1 MKIDINNI
9 SPRQKLKISKG
20 LCDYQ
25 YIMDNWQVNDAD
37 FQEVYYQFYLKARWA
52 VMSKPGNKIPYFKK
66 LQSISPDKPLLEV
79 LIELRDCMES
89 GCYEFSLGS
98 KLLHTRNPLI
108 PIYDKNV
115 REYLAEE
122 EKLCFWWH
130 RSGGAVR
137 LQRGISELDKIK
149 HDWDILCDWY
159 EKFLHSKKGRQWVE
173 WFNISFPSYINISDI
188 KKVDFIIYASY

>member
-9 SPRQKLKISKG
+9 TPRQKLKISKG

-25 YIMDNWQVNDAD
+25 YIMDNWSKNDND

-52 VMSKPGNKIPYFKK
+52 VMSKQENKLPYFEM
-66 LQSISPDKPLLEV
+66 LQKISPEEPLLEV
-79 LIELRDCMES
+79 LKELRERMES

-98 KLLHTRNPLI
+98 KLLHTRNPSI

-130 RSGGAVR
+130 RSGGGVR
-137 LQRGISELDKIK
+137 LPRGVSELEKIK

-159 EKFLHSKKGRQWVE
+159 EEFLRSERGKQWVE
-173 WFNISFPSYINISDI
+173 WFNISFPNYINISNV
-188 KKVDFIIYASY
+188 KKVDFIIFASY